1 MNTWHRCLIPILGE
15 DPVQCV
21 GDFLP
26 FEYLFAWQY
35 PNLSPAM
42 KTRKSL
48 LDSDE
53 YANFMYAIIPYEKY
67 APERKFVYKNYVQA
81 LEEGSMAHL
90 EIYRTQYFFLCEGQI
105 SLRALPDESILW
117 LSKHKM
123 LSRGWYIIRDMLHD
137 PSRERYIPLLYLFKD
152 EKIPIEYFLWSHMD
166 VYEGLLWFFQ
176 HPELLYI
183 SAQTMI
189 NLDEIRESH
198 LTLWITVSPVPKHMF
213 KYEYIVDYAR
223 TVELLE
229 TLFHNLL
236 NFHYTDAAIFLA
248 IEENNIEV
256 LEWWAQKEAEEALV
270 LELPT
275 TLPHGWWE
283 QTNIREWVRE
293 HIHDALEIDPTI
305 LAT

>member
-1 MNTWHRCLIPILGE
+1 
-15 DPVQCV
+15 
-21 GDFLP
+21 
-26 FEYLFAWQY
+26 
-35 PNLSPAM
+35 
-42 KTRKSL
+42 
-48 LDSDE
+48 
-53 YANFMYAIIPYEKY
+53 
-67 APERKFVYKNYVQA
+67 
-81 LEEGSMAHL
+81 
-90 EIYRTQYFFLCEGQI
+90 
-105 SLRALPDESILW
+105 
-117 LSKHKM
+117 
-123 LSRGWYIIRDMLHD
+123 
-137 PSRERYIPLLYLFKD
+137 
-152 EKIPIEYFLWSHMD
+152 
-166 VYEGLLWFFQ
+166 
-176 HPELLYI
+176 
-183 SAQTMI
+183 MI